1 MSDATKLACNIAFQE
16 ELAALPEEY
25 KTKLQNVFEAVPE
38 NFIRRSASSTKKYH
52 SVTDCMEPWGLLLH
66 TKGVVMVAKELMR
79 CRDGDLI
86 KYTDDVI
93 VACIL
98 HDMCKYHLQNDM
110 QEHTSKIHDVE
121 GSMLAN
127 AAGFNKVIQQLIR
140 CHSGIW
146 NSEGYDTSDQNSND
160 SVQHLFA
167 CGNDNTVNFSTEATN
182 IDELMWIVHYSDI
195 IASRRWININFDGL
209 VFELNKQVLPM
220 LGITNGQ

>member
-16 ELAALPEEY
+16 ELAVLPDDY
-25 KTKLQNVFEAVPE
+25 KNKLQDVFEAVPE

-66 TKGVVMVAKELMR
+66 TKAVVMVAKELIR

-86 KYTDDVI
+86 KYNNDVI

-98 HDMCKYHLQNDM
+98 HDMCKYHLQNNM
-110 QEHTSKIHDVE
+110 QEHTSRNHDVE

-127 AAGFNKVIQQLIR
+127 AAGFNTIVQQLIR

-146 NSEGYDTSDQNSND
+146 NSEGFDSSDQHSND
-160 SVQHLFA
+160 SVQHLFTS
-167 CGNDNTVNFSTEATN
+167 GNGSTMVNFSAEVDN
-182 IDELMWIVHYSDI
+182 ITELMWIVHYADI

-220 LGITNGQ
+220 LGITNG